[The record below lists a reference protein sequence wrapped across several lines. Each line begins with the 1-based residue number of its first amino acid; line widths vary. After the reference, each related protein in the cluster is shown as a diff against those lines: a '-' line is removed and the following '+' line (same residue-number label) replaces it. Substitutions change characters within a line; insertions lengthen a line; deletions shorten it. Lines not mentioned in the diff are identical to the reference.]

1 MKRIKLFEEFLN
13 EFEYGDK
20 LFADP
25 DTPEYDEGKYK
36 RWIEAKYGKS
46 ETDTPEERE
55 ALRHICDYIEHGD
68 KYSAKLAVQFI
79 KKHGEKLKKK
89 FGEVLDP
96 EHNRAID
103 TIYRGA
109 TANHDYIIKAI
120 SNDKDYQKRI
130 MPGGDLYKFIMENPI
145 NWYSKIDDFRNT
157 QGSSGGVIAGNYN
170 WGGSFWIGIND
181 AGVQT
186 SQNSSGFLSF
196 ATEKRDARSFS
207 SPKKAFANA
216 AKKRWPIISEVD
228 FKKIKKITYMNPEW
242 VKNIG
247 EYDENEVWVLGSSFD
262 AKRIWVRSPYQTG
275 IWSPQHAY
283 WKPAYPIAKALY
295 FQHISVGKFDEALRD
310 ALSDGRSPYTN
321 KREGF
326 DEKSYLRLKKES
338 YILNP
343 PK

>member
-13 EFEYGDK
+13 EFKYGDK

-36 RWIEAKYGKS
+36 RWIKAKYGES

-55 ALRHICDYIEHGD
+55 ALTQICDYVEHGD
-68 KYSAKLAVQFI
+68 KYSAKLAVKFI
-79 KKHGEKLKKK
+79 RRHGKNLKKK
-89 FGEVLDP
+89 FGEILDP
-96 EHNRAID
+96 EYQRKLD

-109 TANHDYIIKAI
+109 TGNHDYIVKAI
-120 SNDKDYQKRI
+120 WNDKDYQKRI
-130 MPGGDLYKFIMENPI
+130 MPGGDLHKFIMENPI

-157 QGSSGGVIAGNYN
+157 QGSSGGVVAGNYN

-196 ATEKRDARSFS
+196 ATELRDARSFS
-207 SPKKAFANA
+207 SPKKAFGDP

-228 FKKIKKITYMNPEW
+228 FNKVREITYMNPEW
-242 VKNIG
+242 MKNIG
-247 EYDENEVWVLGSSFD
+247 EYEENEIWLLGSSFD

-275 IWSPQHAY
+275 IWGPQHAY
-283 WKPAYPIAKALY
+283 WKSAYPIAKALY
-295 FQHISVGKFDEALRD
+295 FQHINAGKFDEALKK
-310 ALSDGRSPYTN
+310 ALTKDGKLYAKGYLSA
-321 KREGF
+321 K
-326 DEKSYLRLKKES
+326 EKSY
-338 YILNP
+338 ILTP